1 MATADELL
9 AGLGTGDDTTL
20 VIDNYLRTINIPKG
34 ITNLGVEH
42 DDEVLILNFKMP
54 RYLDDTDL
62 SAFSIRINYINA
74 NGDGDFYTV
83 NDNKKTVAADYIAFS
98 WRVGP
103 IATAYRGMTSFSVC
117 AKTLNGDGTIDQ
129 EYNTTVARLPV
140 LEGLEVD
147 PGIVSQYSDILEQWK
162 RELFGIGDT
171 EEANM
176 RAVSQEEQ
184 ENIAKKGTEV
194 LATIPEEYKNT
205 VEMAE
210 EGIRTK
216 ADAIVGDAE
225 GPIITVSD
233 SSDDHLRNLRVF
245 GKTTQVSTTGKN
257 LLDVSQ
263 IVGHTSL
270 INIGGVISVITPA
283 TSTAIST
290 NKKLSDLAPLLEV
303 GGTYILTFDTT
314 GTSNYIYLEGENR
327 LWTSGDSLTITQ
339 AMLDSTVL
347 LYASGVSTVAKLS
360 NMMIR
365 SANTDETYEVY
376 SGGVASPSPMMTQPM
391 SSIQNPSIS
400 WHGKNLFNCPD
411 AVISVTD
418 EYYHKID
425 TVFEPIIGETY
436 TLSMDVATDVFP
448 FAINIGCGQTTYS
461 SDMTPKVSGVYSQN
475 GRVTLTFVWQPTPEQ
490 LSKNYTKLFIRAPRY
505 GSQTTFNAT
514 VSDIQLE
521 LGSTATEYE
530 PYRESQKLEIP
541 YTLDGIPVT
550 SDGNFTDENGQQWV
564 RDEIDF
570 KRGVYVQNIQTV
582 ILDGTENISW
592 EARSNNTYRFVIRQY
607 NPIRS
612 KADIGGYCSHFKYD
626 IAPIGVNDINDVLSL
641 WNTGYPYC
649 RCDRFDSVEA
659 MSQWLAEQYA
669 AGTPVTIK
677 AVREVPV
684 EIPLT
689 AEEIEAFKALYS
701 NYPNTTVFNDAGAHM
716 ELTYNVDTKTYVDN
730 GIKQTVSEVMEAI
743 ENGSY

>member
-83 NDNKKTVAADYIAFS
+83 NDNKKIVGADYVAFS

-184 ENIAKKGTEV
+184 ENIAKKGAEV
-194 LATIPEEYKNT
+194 LATIPEEYQET
-205 VEMAE
+205 AE
-210 EGIRTK
+210 AAQEGIRTK
-216 ADAIVGDAE
+216 ADAIVCTAE
-225 GPIITVSD
+225 GSVITVSD
-233 SSDDHLRNLRVF
+233 SSDDHLRNMRVF

-270 INIGGVISVITPA
+270 INIGGIVSVIAPA

-400 WHGKNLFNCPD
+400 WYGKNLIDCPD
-411 AVISVTD
+411 AVIDVTD

-436 TLSMDVATDVFP
+436 TLSMDVATNVFP

-461 SDMTPKVSGVYSQN
+461 SDMTPKVSGSYSQN

-514 VSDIQLE
+514 VSNIQLE

-530 PYRESQKLEIP
+530 PYRGSQKLEIP

-550 SDGNFTDENGQQWV
+550 SDGNYVDEFDQMWV

-582 ILDGTENISW
+582 ILDGTENISR

-612 KADIGGYCSHFKYD
+612 KAAIGGYCSHFKYD

-669 AGTPVTIK
+669 AETPVTIK

-701 NYPNTTVFNDAGAHM
+701 NYPNTTVFNDAGANM
-716 ELTYNVDTKTYVDN
+716 NMSYNTDTKTYIDN